1 MSESAVVTGPTA
13 QRETS
18 RGLMLAMA
26 TGGFALTFWAWAL
39 LGPLGSS
46 LREELGLTAFQQAVL
61 VAVPVIVGSLGRIPV
76 GALTDRLGARV
87 MFTTMSLLTILPVL
101 YLGFVA
107 DTYAEYLIGG
117 FFLGLG
123 GTTFAI
129 GIPLVNSWFP
139 PERRGTA
146 LGVFGVGMGGTAISA
161 FTTVHLTETMGK
173 GFPFALVAV
182 LLAGYSVLAWLLI
195 RDRSDRMIA
204 GGSMLARTWN
214 TLKMRSTIELALLYA
229 VSFGGFVAFSVYLPS
244 YLKTA
249 YGLSQGDAALRTAGF
264 VVLAVVMRPIGG
276 WLSDRTHPVKVLTV
290 SYALATAL
298 AVLASLELN
307 LLPQGSVAL
316 LGLAAVLGLGT
327 GAVFALVAKL
337 APAQSVGSVTGVV
350 GAAGGLGG
358 FFPPLLMG
366 AIYGATGDY
375 SAGYLMLALTA
386 LVALLYTWL
395 VIRRR
400 LEARADS
407 GGS

>member
-1 MSESAVVTGPTA
+1 MTEPTVVTA
-13 QRETS
+13 ASDRENS
-18 RGLMLAMA
+18 HAGRMLALA
-26 TGGFALTFWAWAL
+26 TIGFALTFWAWAL
-39 LGPLGSS
+39 LGPLGTA
-46 LREELGLTAFQQAVL
+46 LREDLGLTAFQQAVL

-76 GALTDRLGARV
+76 GALTDRFGARV
-87 MFTTMSLLTILPVL
+87 MFTMMSLLTILPVL

-107 DTYAEYLIGG
+107 DSYAEYLVGG

-161 FTTVHLTETMGK
+161 FTTVQLTKSMGD

-195 RDRSDRMIA
+195 RDRADRVIA
-204 GGSMLARTWN
+204 AGSMVSRTWN
-214 TLKMRSTIELALLYA
+214 TLRMRSTIELGLLYA

-249 YGLSQGDAALRTAGF
+249 YGLTQGDAALRTAGF

-276 WLSDRTHPVKVLTV
+276 WLSDRSHPVKVLSV

-307 LLPQGSVAL
+307 LLPQGTVAL

-327 GAVFALVAKL
+327 GGVFALVARL
-337 APAQSVGSVTGVV
+337 VPVQSVGSVTGVV

-358 FFPPLLMG
+358 FFPPLVMG

-375 SAGYLMLALTA
+375 SAGFVMLAATA

-400 LEARADS
+400 LAI
-407 GGS
+407 